1 MNKAK
6 ILKGQCLLQF
16 VSWSKI
22 CPVPWERSHNFISTY
37 KKMTARL
44 NIPSKRLT
52 AEDQVMKTGL
62 YIERGR
68 HVFFE
73 AGNILNE
80 IKI

>member
-1 MNKAK
+1 
-6 ILKGQCLLQF
+6 
-16 VSWSKI
+16 
-22 CPVPWERSHNFISTY
+22 
-37 KKMTARL
+37 MTARL

-62 YIERGR
+62 YIELGR
-68 HVFFE
+68 HVFIE